1 MELEA
6 LELSNFRAY
15 REARLPLPPS
25 GVVLLAGANNTGK
38 SALLSGLDVVSERR
52 EIAMAKHIGST
63 EPPEVRARFRLTEE
77 ERSRIIEQLPIR
89 VRRDALTRLE
99 WTFVD
104 RRGKMTSDTL
114 RASAAG
120 YPATPLIPLAWT
132 DIPPGRGYSDVAFTG
147 FNAFAEQPAEP
158 NNAERGNSTGP
169 ERRSVFEVASI
180 EEAITTGIRELEP
193 MLALLNEWRA
203 RYYHLLPLRSGTE
216 RSTKIASNPK
226 LTPTGSNLTAV
237 LLDLQ
242 TNRID
247 LWQRLRKLL
256 DQIIPEVGRLET
268 PTRGDS
274 IEIAFVDPFVPSARH
289 NIKDLGTGVEQL
301 LMTLVVGVTQQAPAV
316 IVIEEPE
323 TNLHAGAQ
331 RALLELLREWSSE
344 RLFILSTHS
353 PVLLDDSSTTAELF
367 LTDRTQG
374 VSTVTAVTDRPSEAL
389 TALGVR
395 LSDVLS
401 ADRILLVEGSSDQS
415 ILTEFF
421 PDLVRNP
428 RLAIINGQG
437 GDNARFAEMLESWVQ
452 TADRLGNR
460 RILFLRDRD
469 ELSATLL
476 EPLEASP
483 AVHVLQRR
491 ELENYLLDTAAISKA
506 LMLQRPTLELDPI
519 SVGASLRELADQF
532 RPAVVIKR
540 VAWELAPI
548 RLMDHELRD
557 ELAQAGVTLEQ
568 FRARIA
574 ERLPS
579 EPDLAGRI
587 ERFWADAERDVH
599 SRWRDYWYELTPG
612 SDVLKSLWARYGLS
626 YDKRRDGAVIARA
639 MEKPPEEL
647 QDVLSRFV
655 LA

>member
-1 MELEA
+1 MHLEA

-25 GVVLLAGANNTGK
+25 GLVLLAGANNSGK
-38 SALLSGLDVVSERR
+38 SALLSGLDVVRGAQ
-52 EIAMAKHIGST
+52 EITMAKHIGST
-63 EPPEVRARFRLTEE
+63 ESPEVRVRFRLTEE
-77 ERSRIIEQLPIR
+77 ERSQIVEQLPIQ
-89 VRRDALTRLE
+89 VRGDTMTRLE

-104 RRGKMTSDTL
+104 RRGWMTNDRL
-114 RASAAG
+114 RASTAG
-120 YPATPLIPLAWT
+120 YPATPLMPLAWT
-132 DIPPGRGYSDVAFTG
+132 GIPPGGGYTNAVFLG
-147 FNAFAEQPAEP
+147 FDAFADPPAEP
-158 NNAERGNSTGP
+158 NSAQQGNSTGP
-169 ERRSVFEVASI
+169 VRRDVFEANSL
-180 EEAITTGIRELEP
+180 EDALPRGIRELEP
-193 MLALLNEWRA
+193 ALALLNEWRA
-203 RYYHLLPLRSGTE
+203 RYYHLLPLRSGTQ

-268 PTRGDS
+268 PTGGDS
-274 IEIAFVDPFVPSARH
+274 IEIAFVDPYVPSARH

-331 RALLELLREWSSE
+331 RALLELLREWSSD

-353 PVLLDDSSTTAELF
+353 PVLLDDSLITAELF
-367 LTDRTQG
+367 LTERAEG

-421 PDLVRNP
+421 PELVRNP

-460 RILFLRDRD
+460 RILYLRDRD
-469 ELSATLL
+469 ELSAPLL

-491 ELENYLLDTAAISKA
+491 ELENYLLDAAAISKV

-519 SVGASLRELADQF
+519 SVGSTLRELADQF
-532 RPAVVIKR
+532 KATVVIKR
-540 VAWELAPI
+540 VAWELEPI
-548 RLMDHELRD
+548 RLMEHELRE
-557 ELAQAGVTLEQ
+557 ELAQAGVTLDQ
-568 FRARIA
+568 FRARIV

-579 EPDLAGRI
+579 EPDLARRI
-587 ERFWADAERDVH
+587 DRFWADAERDVQ
-599 SRWRDYWYELTPG
+599 SRWNDYWYELAPG
-612 SDVLKSLWARYGLS
+612 SDVLKALWARYGLS
-626 YDKRRDGAVIARA
+626 YNKRRDGAAIARA
-639 MEKPPEEL
+639 MEKAPEEL
-647 QDVLSRFV
+647 QGVLSRFV
-655 LA
+655 LS